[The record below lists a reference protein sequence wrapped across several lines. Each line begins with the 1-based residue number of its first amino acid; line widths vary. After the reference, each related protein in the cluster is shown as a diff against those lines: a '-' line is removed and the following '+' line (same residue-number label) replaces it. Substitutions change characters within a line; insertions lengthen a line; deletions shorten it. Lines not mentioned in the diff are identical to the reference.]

1 MVTKQKFHKW
11 NSFVD
16 ITIHDVIKLFEAR
29 GLDIKLDEAVITGT
43 IYNPEEQVVRI
54 FVSSLVTPKRDKELA
69 KIWLSEESIK

>member
-1 MVTKQKFHKW
+1 MSKQKFHKW
-11 NSFVD
+11 NSFMD

-43 IYNPEEQVVRI
+43 IYNPDEQVVRI

-69 KIWLSEESIK
+69 KIWLGPEENKS